1 MIFLECLAMSIQMAP
16 TKFRKFRIRF
26 FGFLSA
32 GFVVISSM
40 SSGFSQDF
48 LKKKIGSMEQTNSFR
63 GVLFGTPLED
73 VDKSLSLLPVSEDQ
87 AKNDPLKLY
96 IRNDERKFLGNIG
109 VQEIVYYFLE
119 GKFYAVCV
127 ATLDYRQ
134 TENLRKTLENIYGTV
149 PQIDKES
156 RGLVWSGKNTTAFMR
171 FDKVTGEAR
180 TLICCN
186 ELQKN
191 YNRLITESA
200 KKAASEL

>member
-1 MIFLECLAMSIQMAP
+1 
-16 TKFRKFRIRF
+16 
-26 FGFLSA
+26 
-32 GFVVISSM
+32 VVFSTICT
-40 SSGFSQDF
+40 GFSQDF
-48 LKKKIGSMEQTNSFR
+48 LKKKTGSMDQTNSFR

-73 VDKSLSLLPVSEDQ
+73 VDKSLALEPVSEDQ
-87 AKNDPLKLY
+87 AKNDPLKLF
-96 IRNDERKFLGNIG
+96 IRNDEKKFLGNIG

-134 TENLRKTLENIYGTV
+134 TENLRKTLENIYGTA

>member
-1 MIFLECLAMSIQMAP
+1 MGLNMVPA
-16 TKFRKFRIRF
+16 KFRKFRIRSL
-26 FGFLSA
+26 GYLCA
-32 GFVVISSM
+32 GFVVLSTAHT
-40 SSGFSQDF
+40 GFSQDF
-48 LKKKIGSMEQTNSFR
+48 LKKKIGSMDQTNSFR
-63 GVLFGTPLED
+63 GVLFGTPLEE
-73 VDKSLSLLPVSEDQ
+73 VDKSLGLEPVAEDQ
-87 AKNDPLKLY
+87 AKNDPLKLF
-96 IRNDERKFLGNIG
+96 IRNDEKKLLGNIG

-127 ATLDYRQ
+127 ATLDFRQ
-134 TENLRKTLENIYGTV
+134 TENLRKTLEIIYGGA
-149 PQIDKES
+149 PQVDKES
-156 RGLVWSGKNTTAFMR
+156 RGLVWNGKNTTAFLR

>member
-1 MIFLECLAMSIQMAP
+1 MAINECLSMGLNMVPA
-16 TKFRKFRIRF
+16 KFRKFRIRSL
-26 FGFLSA
+26 GYLCA
-32 GFVVISSM
+32 GFVVLSTAHT
-40 SSGFSQDF
+40 GFSQDF
-48 LKKKIGSMEQTNSFR
+48 LKKKIGSMDQTNSFR
-63 GVLFGTPLED
+63 GVLFGTPLEE
-73 VDKSLSLLPVSEDQ
+73 VDKSLGLEPVAEDQ
-87 AKNDPLKLY
+87 AKNDPLKLF
-96 IRNDERKFLGNIG
+96 IRNDEKKLLGNIG

-127 ATLDYRQ
+127 ATLDFRQ
-134 TENLRKTLENIYGTV
+134 TENLRKTLEIIYGGA
-149 PQIDKES
+149 PQVDKES
-156 RGLVWSGKNTTAFMR
+156 RGLVWNGKNTTAFLR